1 MGPGDDVEQPI
12 DQRDRLDTLVR
23 VEPSLPDEGGGTLGR
38 LRRLCVVVT
47 RELPATWAGVTL
59 VQSDVI
65 GTIAASD
72 GHARALEDLQFD
84 FGEGPCLDSI
94 RAGEPVLEPDLA
106 GAGCSRWPAY
116 APEAQKLGA
125 RGVYAFPLQRGAVH
139 VGALDVYQDRAE
151 TLPPTALASVAILAG
166 LALGILADGQAKA
179 ADGQLDPGIQE
190 VLDSRVEV
198 YQAQGMIKADLG
210 VTVIEAIALLRAH
223 AYSVGRPL
231 TEVARDVVEGVLRL
245 AH

>member
-1 MGPGDDVEQPI
+1 M
-12 DQRDRLDTLVR
+12 R
-23 VEPSLPDEGGGTLGR
+23 
-38 LRRLCVVVT
+38 VVV
-47 RELPATWAGVTL
+47 
-59 VQSDVI
+59 
-65 GTIAASD
+65 
-72 GHARALEDLQFD
+72 ALGGNAL
-84 FGEGPCLDSI
+84 LK
-94 RAGEPVLEPDLA
+94 RGEPMTAENQRTNVRSA
-106 GAGCSRWPAY
+106 
-116 APEAQKLGA
+116 AP
-125 RGVYAFPLQRGAVH
+125 
-139 VGALDVYQDRAE
+139 
-151 TLPPTALASVAILAG
+151 ALASVAILAG